1 MKQRFTVGAHIMAR
15 DKNDP
20 KAKWGEATVY
30 GTKLMAP
37 DGTSWRHYKHTVEEA
52 IMQYRVFTPS
62 MEERFGAYGMDID
75 EHRYWI
81 EAAGPKPHRSCWD
94 GDVEITELHELQLFL
109 IDFELDGTD
118 TDLMADIERGRLSN
132 ELGTD
137 HDGHARIV
145 VEPRRGSRITINT
158 LRLMQLGA
166 HTI

>member
-15 DKNDP
+15 EKKDP
-20 KAKWGEATVY
+20 KAKWGEATVL
-30 GTKLMAP
+30 GTCLLGP
-37 DGTSWRHYKHTVEEA
+37 DGQPWRHYKHTVEEA
-52 IMQYRVFTPS
+52 IMSYTVFTPS
-62 MEERFGAYGMDID
+62 MEDRYGSYGMGVD

-81 EAAGPKPHRSCWD
+81 ESAGPKPHRSWWD

-109 IDFELDGTD
+109 IDFGLDGLD
-118 TDLMADIERGRLSN
+118 TDIMADIERGRLSN

-137 HDGHARIV
+137 HDDHARIV

-166 HTI
+166 QAI